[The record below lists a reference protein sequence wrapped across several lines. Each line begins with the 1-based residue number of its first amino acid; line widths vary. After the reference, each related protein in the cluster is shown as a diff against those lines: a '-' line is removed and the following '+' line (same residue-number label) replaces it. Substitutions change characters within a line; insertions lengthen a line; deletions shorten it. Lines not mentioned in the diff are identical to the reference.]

1 MEAPSL
7 DFSRIGGSDTG
18 AILGI
23 SPFVGDTPVSV
34 WARIVA
40 HRGMPGMRAPDD
52 KDSDPIYWG
61 NKLEPIVLDEIE
73 ERLQVGVERK
83 PAPILHADFGFDLRA
98 NPDGLVVGRKGE
110 LVEAKTTNAFSD
122 KVWREGVPRYYTSQ
136 ADFYMAA
143 FDAKA
148 CHVGCL
154 VGGQRFRMHVVERNA
169 QREKFLMGKLV
180 EFWRYVEDGEP
191 PPMVSSDD
199 VDILYPD
206 GSNELVAYADE
217 EILEDLEDYRRLRAA
232 ARAVARIRMRMG
244 IATVLLDGRRIVATL
259 KRGADRVGIEAMR
272 NSHPALVRRFTF
284 EGARTLNVK
293 RA

>member
-1 MEAPSL
+1 MGAPKL

-40 HRGMPGMRAPDD
+40 HRGMPGVQVPED

-61 NKLEPIVLDEIE
+61 NKLEPIVIE
-73 ERLQVGVERK
+73 EIAERLNVDVNPK
-83 PAPILHADFGFDLRA
+83 PAPILHGDFGFDLRA
-98 NPDGLVVGRKGE
+98 NPDGVVVGRKGE

-143 FDAKA
+143 FDANV

-154 VGGQRFRMHVVERNA
+154 VGGQRFRLHRVERNRK
-169 QREKFLMGKLV
+169 REDFLMGKLV
-180 EFWRYVEDGEP
+180 EFWRYVENGEP
-191 PPMVSSDD
+191 PPMVSTDD

-206 GSNELVAYADE
+206 GSDELVAYADSD
-217 EILEDLEDYRRLRAA
+217 ILEDLE
-232 ARAVARIRMRMG
+232 
-244 IATVLLDGRRIVATL
+244 
-259 KRGADRVGIEAMR
+259 
-272 NSHPALVRRFTF
+272 
-284 EGARTLNVK
+284 
-293 RA
+293 